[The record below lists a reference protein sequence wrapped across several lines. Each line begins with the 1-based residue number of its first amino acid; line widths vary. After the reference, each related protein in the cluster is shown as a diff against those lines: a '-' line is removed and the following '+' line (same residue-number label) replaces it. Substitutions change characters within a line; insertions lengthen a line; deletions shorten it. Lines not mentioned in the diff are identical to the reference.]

1 MHLSYVLEE
10 IIQTYKIVQK
20 VAQNVKE
27 IVKQVRQYSHARL
40 WAIHKA
46 SLICPL
52 GPLKLSDVFSAQENQ
67 PLRSYI

>member
-1 MHLSYVLEE
+1 M
-10 IIQTYKIVQK
+10 QK

-27 IVKQVRQYSHARL
+27 IVKQVRQYSHAKL
-40 WAIHKA
+40 WAIYKE

-67 PLRSYI
+67 PLPSYI